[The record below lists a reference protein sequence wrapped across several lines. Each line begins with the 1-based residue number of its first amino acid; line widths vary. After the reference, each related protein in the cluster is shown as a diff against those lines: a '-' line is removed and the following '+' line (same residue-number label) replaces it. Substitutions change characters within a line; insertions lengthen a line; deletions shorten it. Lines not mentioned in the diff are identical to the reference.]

1 MISKIYHGLLTALL
15 IVPVALCGQQTSI
28 EKKSLAVRGH
38 SQELY
43 RVVATNNS
51 AQQFRGKILFAPGD
65 GGWRGFAITMA
76 ENMAA
81 SGYEVYAIDT
91 KHYLQSFTGA
101 VPLTPQDVMNDFR
114 EIAQSFGASK
124 ASPMTLVGW
133 SEGAGLCL
141 LAAAPAQNKTLF
153 NGLILIAATDTNLLG
168 SRWSDYLASIAGKQP
183 DEPSFSLVEYLPRAA
198 PMPVALIQSTGDQY
212 VSVPTSK
219 ELFAAAREPKQFV
232 LIEARNHRF
241 DGNHDELFR
250 ALSAALERVRP
261 QPR

>member
-1 MISKIYHGLLTALL
+1 MISKIYPGLLAALL
-15 IVPVALCGQQTSI
+15 MVPVGLYGQQTSI
-28 EKKSLAVRGH
+28 EKKPLAVRGQ

-43 RVVATNNS
+43 RVVATNNA

-81 SGYEVYAIDT
+81 SGYEVYALDT
-91 KHYLQSFTGA
+91 KHYLQSFTGT

-114 EIAQSFGASK
+114 EIVQSFGASK
-124 ASPMTLVGW
+124 ANPVTLVGW

-141 LAAAPAQNKTLF
+141 LAAVPVQNRALF

-168 SRWSDYLASIAGKQP
+168 SRWSDSLATIAGKQP
-183 DEPSFSLVEYLPRAA
+183 DEPSFSTAEYLPRAA
-198 PMPVALIQSTGDQY
+198 PVPVAMIQSTGDQY
-212 VSVPTSK
+212 VSVSTSK

-241 DGNHDELFR
+241 DGKHDELFR
-250 ALSAALERVRP
+250 ALSTALAALRP